1 MSKWCGKILGACV
14 LALAVL
20 SLQVFPLTSKAEEP
34 ELLWVGCGITKKA
47 FMAELAKAYEAKT
60 GIKITLQG
68 GGATKGI
75 RETGLG
81 RSDLGGACRVALEG
95 HEEEMKV
102 TQIPAA
108 WDALVIITNKD
119 NPIKNISLHQLRQI
133 YLGQITN
140 WKELGG
146 HDARIELYV
155 RKGKLSGVGRTLREL
170 VFADYNQ
177 EFTDKAKVVASSGP
191 LEQAVE
197 ENLNAMGTTGVS
209 SARKRK
215 VNILDLAGKDPSYD
229 NIKNGEYLLYRPLYL
244 VVNKHNDDP
253 RVKDFVRFA
262 QSREGKE
269 VIRKAG
275 SVPYTDA
282 IGLVMKQVEQ
292 LRRANE
298 AGL

>member
-1 MSKWCGKILGACV
+1 MSKWCGRTVGAYVLGIAV
-14 LALAVL
+14 LALQA
-20 SLQVFPLTSKAEEP
+20 FPLPSQAAEP
-34 ELLWVGCGITKKA
+34 DLLWVGCGITKKG
-47 FMAELAKAYEAKT
+47 FMTELAKAYEAKT
-60 GIKITLQG
+60 GVKIDLQG

-75 RETGLG
+75 RDTGLG
-81 RSDLGGACRVALEG
+81 KSDLGGACRVALEG

-102 TQIPAA
+102 TQIPLA

-133 YLGQITN
+133 YLGNITN

-177 EFTDKAKVVASSGP
+177 DFTSTAKVVSSSGP

-197 ENLNAMGTTGVS
+197 QNLNAMATTGVS
-209 SARKRK
+209 SARKRN
-215 VNILDLAGKDPSYD
+215 VNILSLAGKEPSYD

-244 VVNKHNDDP
+244 VVNKRNDDP
-253 RVKDFVRFA
+253 RVKDFIRFA

>member
-1 MSKWCGKILGACV
+1 MYKWCGRGPLLGLIGLLVAS
-14 LALAVL
+14 LSGPAQAVDG
-20 SLQVFPLTSKAEEP
+20 

-47 FMAELAKAYEAKT
+47 FMTELAKAYEAKT
-60 GIKITLQG
+60 GVKITLKG

-75 RETGLG
+75 RDTGLG
-81 RSDLGGACRVALEG
+81 KSDLGGACRVSLDR
-95 HEEEMKV
+95 HEEERQV
-102 TQIPAA
+102 IQVPLA
-108 WDALVIITNKD
+108 WDALVAITNRNNPVKD
-119 NPIKNISLHQLRQI
+119 ISLHQLRQV
-133 YLGQITN
+133 YLGNITN
-140 WKELGG
+140 WQELGG

-177 EFTDKAKVVASSGP
+177 DFTSRAKVVRSSGP

-197 ENLNAMGTTGVS
+197 ENLHAIATTGIS
-209 SARKRK
+209 SAKRRQ
-215 VNILDLAGKDPSYD
+215 VNILSLEGKEPSYE
-229 NIKNGEYLLYRPLYL
+229 NIKNGEYILYRPLYL
-244 VVNKHNDDP
+244 VVNKTNEDP
-253 RVKDFVRFA
+253 DVKGFVRYA

-275 SVPYTDA
+275 AVPYTDA

-292 LRRANE
+292 LKRATE

>member
-1 MSKWCGKILGACV
+1 MNMSTWCGKSLVVFLLGITV
-14 LALAVL
+14 LTLPAA
-20 SLQVFPLTSKAEEP
+20 PLRAAES

-60 GIKITLQG
+60 GVKITLEG

-75 RETGLG
+75 RDTGLG
-81 RSDLGGACRVALEG
+81 RSDLGGACRVALDG
-95 HEEEMKV
+95 HPEEMKV
-102 TQIPAA
+102 TQIPVA
-108 WDALVIITNKD
+108 WDALVIITNPT
-119 NPIKNISLHQLRQI
+119 NPVKNISLHQLRQI
-133 YLGQITN
+133 YLGKITN
-140 WKELGG
+140 WKQVGG
-146 HDARIELYV
+146 PDAEIELYV
-155 RKGKLSGVGRTLREL
+155 RQGKLSGVGRTLREL

-177 EFTDKAKVVASSGP
+177 EFTSHAKVVASSGP

-197 ENLNAMGTTGVS
+197 THPYAMGTTGVS

-229 NIKNGEYLLYRPLYL
+229 NIQNGEYLLYRPLYL

-253 RVKDFVRFA
+253 RVKDFVRFT

-282 IGLVMKQVEQ
+282 IGLVMKQLEQ
-292 LRRANE
+292 LRRATE